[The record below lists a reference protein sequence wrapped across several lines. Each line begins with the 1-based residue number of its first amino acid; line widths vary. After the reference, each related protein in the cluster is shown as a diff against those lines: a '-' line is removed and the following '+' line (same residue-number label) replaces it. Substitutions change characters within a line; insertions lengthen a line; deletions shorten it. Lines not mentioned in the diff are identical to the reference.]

1 MSTST
6 YDTDDDGTVNAADTA
21 LALVG
26 IEAPTPVA
34 GDDQKY
40 LKYVHATTEYV
51 LDTPSGSGDMTK
63 AVYDPTAINA
73 SAFDYG
79 NFINTPTLG
88 TAAAQDVGY
97 FATAAQGSTADTAVQ
112 PGGLATVAT
121 SGSYS
126 DLSNKPTIPTLP
138 VKASGAELDTGTD
151 DAKFATAKALKDSH
165 NVPSVAP
172 STSGNVLTSNGTDWT
187 SSVPVPATLTLSAF
201 TTDHNWTTTDAVV
214 VTIAESA
221 GLFGLLYLHSTGYKK
236 AKADAVATLPCV
248 ALQCTAGTGAQTV
261 IKRGYARDASWT
273 WTKGLPLWVSAATA
287 GVMTQTQPGSGKW
300 VQFVG
305 YAEETNVI
313 YFNPSPVWVE
323 VP

>member
-1 MSTST
+1 LKSIT
-6 YDTDDDGTVNAADTA
+6 
-21 LALVG
+21 
-26 IEAPTPVA
+26 APTPSA
-34 GDDQKY
+34 GDDGKY
-40 LKYVHATTEYV
+40 LYYVH
-51 LDTPSGSGDMTK
+51 GSTSY
-63 AVYDPTAINA
+63 A
-73 SAFDYG
+73 
-79 NFINTPTLG
+79 LG
-88 TAAAQDVGY
+88 TPAGAGNVSSTSNITDHVIVRGDGGAKNVQ
-97 FATAAQGSTADTAVQ
+97 ATGVTID
-112 PGGLATVAT
+112 
-121 SGSYS
+121 
-126 DLSNKPTIPTLP
+126 DSNNVTGIVNL
-138 VKASGAELDTGTD
+138 GATGTRVT
-151 DAKFATAKALKDSH
+151 KIWATDLEVT
-165 NVPSVAP
+165 NNI
-172 STSGNVLTSNGTDWT
+172 TGNL
-187 SSVPVPATLTLSAF
+187 LTLSAF
-201 TTDHNWTTTDAVV
+201 TTDHTWTTTDAVV

-287 GVMTQTQPGSGKW
+287 GAMTQTQPGSGKW